1 MFILNLCFSHCVVL
15 RPDPIFKKATVV
27 TAFQSTS
34 LKRNESVKS
43 YRKREPWTTR
53 ISAFS
58 NKTGPS
64 LTLRLITPR
73 ESFCESETGSTTNNK
88 HSSKSALGLAS
99 CCMSEI
105 SSMPCDKDLNLG
117 SITKVQKAASAVTSV
132 GCTSSHP
139 CYPVS
144 KGAHILAHPGSPLSI
159 NTIRID
165 KSLNIV
171 SVRGVT
177 SVAMTP
183 SFHDVSYQH
192 PVDDVSA
199 VLGIMEFM
207 SRAKR
212 PCEITSHS
220 RIHVWSLTA
229 QYCSCNHLHY
239 HRDSKPGAPVHPGQ
253 PSNCIAWHTVRQGDD
268 CETVPRRYYITKKE
282 FLAWNP
288 TVSKDCLTNFWLKY
302 AYCVRVDVANTQ
314 STKESIT
321 STTKMPSTED
331 LSSTIT
337 SASGII
343 SKSIATTS
351 ANTTYSV
358 LNPVSTWNITTP
370 TTDVTWPPKAT
381 QSGQPKDR
389 NKWHLVHGRQ
399 SCRDVLSTHSS
410 FMKKEDFFKWNPEV
424 HQDCSGLFVGY
435 RFCVGV
441 KSNSTGN
448 LEWETSTPPFT
459 PPPEPTTH
467 KPTKLTPSGSN
478 FTPTPTHGPM
488 PTDCVNYHQAEADE
502 SCRDILKTYNYLS
515 KDQFFKYNPVLEK
528 NCDGL
533 WRGNWYCIGV
543 KSELPMPPT
552 VTTTPSDV
560 PRGSPK
566 DCKAW
571 YYTTGGETC
580 EQLANMFATFNIKG
594 LIAMNPSVLDDCGDI
609 EDNTWYCVAGP
620 DTPTTRTA
628 DVTAST
634 RPATAMPTQSGI
646 ATGCERYWLV
656 SKKDTCKSIRRAN
669 SISLEKLLTWN
680 PALGSTC
687 SGLKPDSYVCVN
699 VGA

>member
-1 MFILNLCFSHCVVL
+1 MESLIL
-15 RPDPIFKKATVV
+15 
-27 TAFQSTS
+27 S
-34 LKRNESVKS
+34 LFF
-43 YRKREPWTTR
+43 YWAIIP
-53 ISAFS
+53 
-58 NKTGPS
+58 
-64 LTLRLITPR
+64 
-73 ESFCESETGSTTNNK
+73 
-88 HSSKSALGLAS
+88 
-99 CCMSEI
+99 
-105 SSMPCDKDLNLG
+105 
-117 SITKVQKAASAVTSV
+117 
-132 GCTSSHP
+132 
-139 CYPVS
+139 
-144 KGAHILAHPGSPLSI
+144 
-159 NTIRID
+159 
-165 KSLNIV
+165 
-171 SVRGVT
+171 
-177 SVAMTP
+177 
-183 SFHDVSYQH
+183 
-192 PVDDVSA
+192 A
-199 VLGIMEFM
+199 VL
-207 SRAKR
+207 
-212 PCEITSHS
+212 T
-220 RIHVWSLTA
+220 
-229 QYCSCNHLHY
+229 Q
-239 HRDSKPGAPVHPGQ
+239 DSKPGAPVHPGQ
-253 PSNCIAWHTVRQGDD
+253 PSNCIAWHTVKQGDD

-302 AYCVRVDVANTQ
+302 AYCVRVDGASAIYT
-314 STKESIT
+314 TAK
-321 STTKMPSTED
+321 STT
-331 LSSTIT
+331 T
-337 SASGII
+337 SNT
-343 SKSIATTS
+343 TTS

-399 SCRDVLSTHSS
+399 SCRDQRQA
-410 FMKKEDFFKWNPEV
+410 E
-424 HQDCSGLFVGY
+424 
-435 RFCVGV
+435 
-441 KSNSTGN
+441 
-448 LEWETSTPPFT
+448 
-459 PPPEPTTH
+459 EPTSH

-515 KDQFFKYNPVLEK
+515 RDQFFKYNPVLEK
-528 NCDGL
+528 NCDDL
-533 WRGNWYCIGV
+533 WKGNWYCIGV

-580 EQLANMFATFNIKG
+580 EQLANMFGTFSIKG